1 MRSQS
6 LSLLFLLLSH
16 IILVLSVVFM
26 VREGQSSVFVIE
38 KGHDDHSLLY
48 ELSYGL
54 ALLYELSYGL
64 AQKGKY
70 LLFLGGCTAWGGAL
84 T

>member
-54 ALLYELSYGL
+54 A
-64 AQKGKY
+64 QKGKY

>member
-1 MRSQS
+1 M
-6 LSLLFLLLSH
+6 
-16 IILVLSVVFM
+16 IILYS
-26 VREGQSSVFVIE
+26 